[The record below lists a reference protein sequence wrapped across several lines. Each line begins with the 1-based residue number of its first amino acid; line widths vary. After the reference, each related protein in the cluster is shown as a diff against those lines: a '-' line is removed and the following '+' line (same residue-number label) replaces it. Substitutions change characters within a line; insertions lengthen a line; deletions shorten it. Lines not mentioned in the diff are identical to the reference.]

1 MDYGVTMPTYSFR
14 DKQTGEEFDAFM
26 SILELDKFL
35 EEHPHY
41 EKLLSAPHFLG
52 AGMNG
57 GLLNNRTYDPKG
69 KSDA

>member
-1 MDYGVTMPTYSFR
+1 MPTYSFR
-14 DKQTGEEFDAFM
+14 DKQTGEEFDVFM
-26 SILELDKFL
+26 SIKELDQFL
-35 EEHPHY
+35 ENHPHY

-52 AGMNG
+52 AGMDG